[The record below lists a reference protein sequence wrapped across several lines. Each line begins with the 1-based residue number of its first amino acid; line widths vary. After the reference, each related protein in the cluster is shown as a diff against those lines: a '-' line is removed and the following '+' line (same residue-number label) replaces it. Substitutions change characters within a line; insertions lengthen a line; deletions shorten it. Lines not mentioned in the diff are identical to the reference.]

1 MTTIT
6 PTAAPSSERAR
17 ATSLSFGGVLRSE
30 WIKLRSL
37 RSTVWSYL
45 IVIVLSLG
53 MALIMSFSMVSGM
66 NGGAGASGAPAEQ
79 QLTLIVQSSMFGV
92 YFGQLVV
99 GVLGVLVISGEYT
112 TGMIRSTLTAVPK
125 RLPALAAKTVVL
137 FAATFLVGLIS
148 TVGAYVASSLVFAGD
163 DISASITEPGVYLTL
178 LGGAL
183 YLALVAVFALGVGTM
198 LRSSAGGIAA
208 VLGLLLLLPT
218 VLQMI
223 PADWAH
229 DLIPYLLSTAGLN
242 MFSGAMTGVGAVDGL
257 ERVAEP
263 PGRAGVGGGI
273 HRRCRGAPETTGR
286 VESCP

>member
-6 PTAAPSSERAR
+6 PAAHPSQRAR
-17 ATSLSFGGVLRSE
+17 STTLSFGGVLRSE

-45 IVIVLSLG
+45 IVIALSLG
-53 MALIMSFSMVSGM
+53 MALIMSFSMVNGM
-66 NGGAGASGAPAEQ
+66 SGGADASGAPADQ
-79 QLTLIVQSSMFGV
+79 QIALIVQSSVFGV

-137 FAATFLVGLIS
+137 FTATFLIGLIS
-148 TVGAYVASSLVFAGD
+148 TVGAYVASSLVFSADGV
-163 DISASITEPGVYLTL
+163 SASIAEPGVYLSL

-183 YLALVAVFALGVGTM
+183 YLALIAVFALGVGTM

-223 PADWAH
+223 PADWAQ
-229 DLIPYLLSTAGLN
+229 DMIPYLLSTAGLD
-242 MFSGAMTGVGAVDGL
+242 MFSGAMSGGETGDGLNVWQNLLVVLAWMGASIVGAAVL
-257 ERVAEP
+257 LK
-263 PGRAGVGGGI
+263 
-273 HRRCRGAPETTGR
+273 RRDA
-286 VESCP
+286 